1 VTDDELEHADN
12 AARARMRA
20 EEARSREIVEAAKLA
35 EAVDL
40 IEEAIPQVS
49 PQTLPALQE
58 RLDRAAA
65 RARARLEA
73 LR

>member
-1 VTDDELEHADN
+1 MTDDELEHADN

-40 IEEAIPQVS
+40 IEEAIPQMS
-49 PQTLPALQE
+49 PRTLPALQE
-58 RLDRAAA
+58 RLARAAA
-65 RARARLEA
+65 RARARIEA
-73 LR
+73 IR

>member
-1 VTDDELEHADN
+1 MTDDDFDHADN
-12 AARARMRA
+12 AARARSQA
-20 EEARSREIVEAAKLA
+20 EETKSREIVEAAKLA
-35 EAVDL
+35 AAVDL

-49 PQTLPALQE
+49 PRTLPALQE
-58 RLDRAAA
+58 RLARAAA